1 LLIASLTLLLAGCS
15 KHAVQYGQ
23 IYESHQGTN
32 DDYYARSNSDGAF
45 NYWMY
50 GGGDNNFSGG
60 QWTRV
65 PASSVPSNLKATDKV
80 VEEKEGEPDENV
92 EEKSD
97 VPENEVVTETTTSAQ
112 ESESSGNESSS
123 EAQSSSSE
131 SGTSGSSESSDSS
144 SDSGGDSGGGDG
156 GGGGDD

>member
-1 LLIASLTLLLAGCS
+1 MGQRGILVFWRGLSERACQRAPSVIVVGLRCCAAAVCQFQLLFVTSIIPLLIASLTLLLAGCS

-80 VEEKEGEPDENV
+80 V
-92 EEKSD
+92 
-97 VPENEVVTETTTSAQ
+97 
-112 ESESSGNESSS
+112 
-123 EAQSSSSE
+123 
-131 SGTSGSSESSDSS
+131 
-144 SDSGGDSGGGDG
+144 
-156 GGGGDD
+156 